1 MAYKKCPR
9 CELNWIKDDEDLC
22 DVCKAELKIG
32 GMSLIEDDEDILDT
46 EERICPICKINP
58 IDDGEDMCA
67 TCREEMKSK
76 AADAEEKAG
85 QETGFNGAET
95 RENKKQDG

>member
-32 GMSLIEDDEDILDT
+32 GMSLIEDDEDLSLIHIS
-46 EERICPICKINP
+46 EP
-58 IDDGEDMCA
+58 
-67 TCREEMKSK
+67 
-76 AADAEEKAG
+76 
-85 QETGFNGAET
+85 T
-95 RENKKQDG
+95 RPY

>member
-46 EERICPICKINP
+46 EERIC
-58 IDDGEDMCA
+58 
-67 TCREEMKSK
+67 RMKPEFPESSSVK
-76 AADAEEKAG
+76 HCTKG
-85 QETGFNGAET
+85 I
-95 RENKKQDG
+95 

>member
-46 EERICPICKINP
+46 
-58 IDDGEDMCA
+58 
-67 TCREEMKSK
+67 T
-76 AADAEEKAG
+76 
-85 QETGFNGAET
+85 
-95 RENKKQDG
+95 QDTFVLAWRKRRTQAKE